1 MVDPAYLN
9 ADTGVLTDGAAWVAM
24 HSIPVPSAVSAIE
37 FDMGN
42 WTGIKAPSQ
51 YVNLVVVMVAQDG
64 VTGQATGE
72 IALKIN
78 DNSNNNDYD
87 LVLFSGD
94 GGGSFASTRPTAS
107 RIVAEV
113 PSYHDTATKFGG
125 AVMWFHDINSAKYKT
140 VLIRCAADRDG
151 AGVSQMRYIT
161 WAKTDPIEIL
171 RFGATENGIAA
182 GSRFDLY
189 GVLPRM
195 VTR

>member
-37 FDMGN
+37 FGMGN
-42 WTGIKAPSQ
+42 WTGIQAPSQ
-51 YVNLVVVMVAQDG
+51 YVNLVVVMSAQDG

-78 DNSNNNDYD
+78 DNSNNNDYHQQ
-87 LVLFSGD
+87 LFSGD
-94 GGGSFASTRPTAS
+94 GSSCAASEPTAS

-113 PSYHDTATKFGG
+113 PSYHNTAYKFGG
-125 AVMWFHDINSAKYKT
+125 TIMYFHDHNSGKYKT
-140 VLIRCAADRDG
+140 VLCKVAADRDG
-151 AGVSQMRYIT
+151 GGVVQQRLIT
-161 WAKTDPIEIL
+161 WLKTDPIETL
-171 RFGATENGIAA
+171 YFGATENGIAA

-189 GVLPRM
+189 GLLPRM